1 MGACAIPNY
10 VANSSSHTFLM
21 KISQDYDFHD
31 KDIQIIKFII
41 LFDSLFDGVNNCF
54 GSNQSKVYLF
64 EINIVRKLI
73 KLAPIASHFNFYE
86 YFFVMVFSVALLKFY
101 FYFFLTHKVQVI
113 AISNVEISH

>member
-1 MGACAIPNY
+1 
-10 VANSSSHTFLM
+10 M

-86 YFFVMVFSVALLKFY
+86 CFFCHGFQCCFVKILLLF
-101 FYFFLTHKVQVI
+101 
-113 AISNVEISH
+113 ISDT